1 MTKQVVAKR
10 SLSEGTV
17 QLEES
22 IWDNGSVTYDVCLI
36 YTSSQATSKN
46 FHSIETIEEACRIY
60 NEYSEELCEVY
71 KSKFRKTQRKE
82 VRNFLRKQKNFWK
95 PGACTGKNGSIICGR
110 TGCTHSERKTACRKI
125 CGIFAPGCI
134 SATARK
140 SGLSHTRHWRWYSM
154 ETGRTGSI

>member
-1 MTKQVVAKR
+1 MKGEKNQMTKQVVAKR
-10 SLSEGTV
+10 RLSEGTV
-17 QLEES
+17 QLEEC

-82 VRNFLRKQKNFWK
+82 
-95 PGACTGKNGSIICGR
+95 GKLIIQVQ
-110 TGCTHSERKTACRKI
+110 
-125 CGIFAPGCI
+125 
-134 SATARK
+134 
-140 SGLSHTRHWRWYSM
+140 
-154 ETGRTGSI
+154 

>member
-1 MTKQVVAKR
+1 MAKR

-17 QLEES
+17 QLEEC

-82 VRNFLRKQKNFWK
+82 GKLIIQVQWLNVYALYYKGRKRKNERLKHNHSVRN
-95 PGACTGKNGSIICGR
+95 C
-110 TGCTHSERKTACRKI
+110 
-125 CGIFAPGCI
+125 
-134 SATARK
+134 K
-140 SGLSHTRHWRWYSM
+140 S
-154 ETGRTGSI
+154 

>member
-10 SLSEGTV
+10 SLSEE
-17 QLEES
+17 QY
-22 IWDNGSVTYDVCLI
+22 N

-82 VRNFLRKQKNFWK
+82 
-95 PGACTGKNGSIICGR
+95 GKLIIQVQ
-110 TGCTHSERKTACRKI
+110 
-125 CGIFAPGCI
+125 
-134 SATARK
+134 
-140 SGLSHTRHWRWYSM
+140 
-154 ETGRTGSI
+154 